1 MSDLNEKQIQ
11 EKIKKI
17 EMKADRYFDNY
28 RKHVDLLETSLLAK
42 VRPIDSYDI
51 FCLGSMLE
59 SFDTYKAICED
70 DGSVN
75 LLGKIP
81 LIAHD
86 VITVVYG
93 TSIIPI
99 IASVQPVEEE
109 TGLVYFRNVKAKQT
123 RGNMTAQD
131 VMTGVYTPK
140 KTPSGYSNAGV
151 ENENIASVN
160 AQLVYSGTL
169 AKFPIRR
176 ESYILT
182 TDIVNVYGKDDGKG
196 NILGMGVSG
205 TINYDTGAFSIT
217 FAANPTAGKTFS
229 QAYQTDY
236 ESSADIPAITSF
248 WDNKQVTAKVYA
260 LKGSVGMLQSYALRK
275 RFGLVAE
282 DELARDIIGEINA
295 EIGGDLIRKMVAAAV
310 GNTAW
315 DKTAPA
321 NSSYYE
327 HKMTLKDSIADAE
340 GVIVANAGRGTI
352 TVMLAGVKAS
362 AILSTLPGFEKL
374 SDGQAVGPHIFG
386 KLDGTVIIRVPE
398 TALLASNLI
407 IPIWKGTSPFE
418 APAVYTPYMPLA
430 VTSTLPLANPLVS
443 QKAAAVWAGVDV
455 LVNNFITKITLANT

>member
-1 MSDLNEKQIQ
+1 
-11 EKIKKI
+11 
-17 EMKADRYFDNY
+17 
-28 RKHVDLLETSLLAK
+28 
-42 VRPIDSYDI
+42 
-51 FCLGSMLE
+51 
-59 SFDTYKAICED
+59 
-70 DGSVN
+70 
-75 LLGKIP
+75 
-81 LIAHD
+81 
-86 VITVVYG
+86 
-93 TSIIPI
+93 
-99 IASVQPVEEE
+99 
-109 TGLVYFRNVKAKQT
+109 
-123 RGNMTAQD
+123 
-131 VMTGVYTPK
+131 
-140 KTPSGYSNAGV
+140 
-151 ENENIASVN
+151 
-160 AQLVYSGTL
+160 
-169 AKFPIRR
+169 
-176 ESYILT
+176 
-182 TDIVNVYGKDDGKG
+182 
-196 NILGMGVSG
+196 
-205 TINYDTGAFSIT
+205 
-217 FAANPTAGKTFS
+217 
-229 QAYQTDY
+229 
-236 ESSADIPAITSF
+236 
-248 WDNKQVTAKVYA
+248 
-260 LKGSVGMLQSYALRK
+260 
-275 RFGLVAE
+275 
-282 DELARDIIGEINA
+282 
-295 EIGGDLIRKMVAAAV
+295 MVAAAV